1 MKALLAN
8 QKMPEKKEWIEFP
21 LGAPFIEHPGLG
33 RLQELARVPETG
45 ELAGLMVRDLEA
57 PIRSLH
63 CFVPEDATPEQLN
76 TLAIK
81 LGYMD
86 PEDLV
91 RFEGALNI
99 NCVDGMEDV
108 LRLTDELDQYEIYPD
123 TGTETMLGRYL
134 VSQGYIHFSEEFLPY
149 INYAS
154 VGIEYHAEHSG
165 AFCGTN
171 YVVRKEAAQEE
182 VLDADRAQVF
192 KVHLYTSKVG
202 DTMPGPYRLTL
213 PACEE
218 RLEQVKKLIGV
229 DDFAQ
234 ARIEEVEYPLAYLQE
249 YIPLDGLSVETLGE
263 LAEEIEGLLRTDGEL
278 LKLCGTL
285 EAEQPQTIG
294 EVLRITRNLDDY
306 ERIPC
311 GHNPDEYGRYVLKH
325 AEERDIDILEDLEGF
340 IDEDAYGKYRMREDG
355 VRETACGL
363 IRRLSEPFPDQS
375 PGMTLRQS

>member
-8 QKMPEKKEWIEFP
+8 QKMPEKKEWFEFP

-33 RLQELARVPETG
+33 RLQELARVPDTG
-45 ELAGLMVRDLEA
+45 EPAGLMVRDLES

-63 CFVPEDATPEQLN
+63 CFVPEDVTPEQLN

-86 PEDLV
+86 PEDLI

-99 NCVDGMEDV
+99 NCVVGMEDV
-108 LRLTDELDQYEIYPD
+108 LRLADELDQYEIYPD
-123 TGTETMLGRYL
+123 TGTEAGLGRYL
-134 VSQGYIHFSEEFLPY
+134 VAHGYLHFPEEFLRHV
-149 INYAS
+149 NYAS
-154 VGIEYHAEHSG
+154 VGIKFHAEHSG
-165 AFCGTN
+165 AFCGAN
-171 YVVRKEAAQEE
+171 YVVRKAAAQEE
-182 VLDADRAQVF
+182 ALDADRAQVF

-218 RLEQVKKLIGV
+218 RLEQVKRLIGV

-234 ARIEEVEYPLAYLQE
+234 ARIEEVEYPITYLQW

-263 LAEEIEGLLRTDGEL
+263 LAEEIEGLLETDGEL
-278 LKLCGTL
+278 LKLCGVLEVERPETL
-285 EAEQPQTIG
+285 AEA
-294 EVLRITRNLDDY
+294 LRLARNLDDY
-306 ERIPC
+306 ERVDC

-363 IRRLSEPFPDQS
+363 IRRLSQPFEEPE
-375 PGMTLRQS
+375 PGMRMS